1 MAEEE
6 GFGALLPGVLV
17 DGTSE
22 ILEHEPVADEQVV
35 AGSPTTGLLTLG
47 ELGDCSVGLWE
58 MAPGAMWDVESDEV
72 FVVISGRGR
81 VDFEDVPGDGQ
92 SPLPDSI
99 DLGPGSVVR
108 LSAGMRTVW
117 TVTETLRKVWLA

>member
-1 MAEEE
+1 MAAKE

-22 ILEHEPVADEQVV
+22 ILEHEPVPDEQVV

-81 VDFEDVPGDGQ
+81 VDFEDVPGEGQ

>member
-22 ILEHEPVADEQVV
+22 ILEHEPVPDEQVV

-81 VDFEDVPGDGQ
+81 VDFEDVPGEGQ